1 MRLITTCLLFSPG
14 ASVLMGAKRETVSHV
29 VIRRCALMV
38 YLQGHD
44 NPVRPESPTRTHRV
58 SPDTQTR
65 KRVTQSLSK
74 TGAEAPVLFEK
85 GF

>member
-1 MRLITTCLLFSPG
+1 MRREPHTMHDAAYYYMPLFSPG

-44 NPVRPESPTRTHRV
+44 NPVRPESLHLEPTAFHL
-58 SPDTQTR
+58 TR
-65 KRVTQSLSK
+65 R
-74 TGAEAPVLFEK
+74 PEK
-85 GF
+85 K

>member
-1 MRLITTCLLFSPG
+1 MHDAAYYYMPLFSPG

-44 NPVRPESPTRTHRV
+44 HPVRPESLHLEPTAFHL
-58 SPDTQTR
+58 TR
-65 KRVTQSLSK
+65 R
-74 TGAEAPVLFEK
+74 PEK
-85 GF
+85 E